1 MAVQSNHNASFGI
14 RIASPSEKL
23 FLRPRAHR
31 ISLSTKFE
39 PSSQPS
45 LSCSTWNPGQIP
57 TRLSSF
63 RPGIFASSSSS
74 DPTFSY
80 EPPESDSPP
89 LSKKKLR
96 VLVKPLEK
104 PKVVLKFVWMQ
115 KDIGVAL
122 DQMIPGFG
130 TIPLSPYYFWP
141 RKDAWEELK
150 ALLESKPWISEL
162 HRVFLLNQAT
172 DIINLWQS
180 SGGDLS

>member
-1 MAVQSNHNASFGI
+1 MAVQSNQSASFGF
-14 RIASPSEKL
+14 RTASPSQKL
-23 FLRPRAHR
+23 SSKHVAH
-31 ISLSTKFE
+31 ISLATKLKH
-39 PSSQPS
+39 SSLAS
-45 LSCSTWNPGQIP
+45 ISCSTWNPGQIP
-57 TRLSSF
+57 TRHSGKN
-63 RPGIFASSSSS
+63 PGIFASAPSNL
-74 DPTFSY
+74 TFSH
-80 EPPESDSPP
+80 EPPESVSPP
-89 LSKKKLR
+89 LGKKKMR

-122 DQMIPGFG
+122 DHMIPGFG

>member
-1 MAVQSNHNASFGI
+1 MAVQSNQSASFGF
-14 RIASPSEKL
+14 RTASPSQKL
-23 FLRPRAHR
+23 SSKHVAH
-31 ISLSTKFE
+31 ISLATKLKH
-39 PSSQPS
+39 SSIAS
-45 LSCSTWNPGQIP
+45 ISCSTWNPGQIT
-57 TRLSSF
+57 TRHSGKK
-63 RPGIFASSSSS
+63 PGIFASAPSNL
-74 DPTFSY
+74 TFY
-80 EPPESDSPP
+80 HEPPESESPP
-89 LSKKKLR
+89 LGKKKMR

-122 DQMIPGFG
+122 DHKIPGFG

-180 SGGDLS
+180 SGGDLC

>member
-1 MAVQSNHNASFGI
+1 MYELKGSLG
-14 RIASPSEKL
+14 
-23 FLRPRAHR
+23 FLR
-31 ISLSTKFE
+31 L
-39 PSSQPS
+39 
-45 LSCSTWNPGQIP
+45 
-57 TRLSSF
+57 RLQ
-63 RPGIFASSSSS
+63 
-74 DPTFSY
+74 
-80 EPPESDSPP
+80 
-89 LSKKKLR
+89 KKLR

-104 PKVVLKFVWMQ
+104 PRVILKFVWMQ

-122 DQMIPGFG
+122 DHMIPGFG